1 MCTILNCTFKDNF
14 TKFGSNI
21 SKIESQK
28 VTCVESKISKFEI
41 NSAISVL
48 QNYKW
53 LHDVEIWEENSTW
66 NILILLNLLHSN

>member
-41 NSAISVL
+41 NSAVF
-48 QNYKW
+48 YKIINDCMM
-53 LHDVEIWEENSTW
+53 LKYGKRIQLGTS
-66 NILILLNLLHSN
+66 